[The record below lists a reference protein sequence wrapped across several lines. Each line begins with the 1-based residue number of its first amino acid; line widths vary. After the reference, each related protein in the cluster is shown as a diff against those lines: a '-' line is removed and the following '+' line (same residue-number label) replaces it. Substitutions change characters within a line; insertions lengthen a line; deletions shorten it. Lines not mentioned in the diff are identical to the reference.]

1 MLFNFL
7 KINKESIRKLIKCYY
22 TPMIFKISRN
32 TALMYSFTEPEG
44 DIKDKTT
51 WESTKNIRI
60 SYPLQ
65 CGFDLYKG

>member
-7 KINKESIRKLIKCYY
+7 KINRESIRKLIKCYY
-22 TPMIFKISRN
+22 TPMIFKISRKI
-32 TALMYSFTEPEG
+32 ALVCFFTEPEG
-44 DIKDKTT
+44 DIKDKTS
-51 WESTKNIRI
+51 WERIKNIRI